1 MADRIRKESERMARA
16 LRLPGRA
23 PFVLAAAALVASGC
37 RMAPRQEVD
46 DCHRL
51 SQTLRSE
58 NAGLKDQMMALR
70 SQNQDFSER
79 AVDDA
84 RRLAQL
90 ESSNQRLE
98 TSVQAYQD
106 ERTRLETAYKELR
119 ASLPGSLQ
127 PLSSNQQS
135 GPQLSRPRRGN
146 DLDPEPES
154 RTQPEHDADIKQA
167 DGSAVSPGAG
177 SRTRSGKAASNHD
190 VWLPSRSDGSPDRSG
205 ESSRPRTDP

>member
-1 MADRIRKESERMARA
+1 MARA
-16 LRLPGRA
+16 LRLPGSA

-37 RMAPRQEVD
+37 RVAPRQEVD
-46 DCHRL
+46 ECHRL

-58 NAGLKDQMMALR
+58 NAALKDQMLALR

-135 GPQLSRPRRGN
+135 GPRPSRPRRGN
-146 DLDPEPES
+146 ALDPEPES
-154 RTQPEHDADIKQA
+154 RARPEHDADIKQA
-167 DGSAVSPGAG
+167 DGSAVSAAAR

-190 VWLPSRSDGSPDRSG
+190 AWLPSRSDGSPDRSG
-205 ESSRPRTDP
+205 ESSTPRTDP

>member
-1 MADRIRKESERMARA
+1 M
-16 LRLPGRA
+16 
-23 PFVLAAAALVASGC
+23 PFVSWGEPPLVLAAAVFVASGC

-58 NAGLKDQMMALR
+58 NAGLKDQMLALR

-90 ESSNQRLE
+90 ETSNQRLE

-106 ERTRLETAYKELR
+106 ERTRLEAAYKELR
-119 ASLPGSLQ
+119 ASLPDSLQ
-127 PLSSNQQS
+127 PLSSNQQG
-135 GPQLSRPRRGN
+135 GPEPSRPRRGN
-146 DLDPEPES
+146 ALDPESEPGP
-154 RTQPEHDADIKQA
+154 QPEHDPDIKQA
-167 DGSAVSPGAG
+167 DGSSASPGAG
-177 SRTRSGKAASNHD
+177 PVPARARPLATTAPGCHRGPTD
-190 VWLPSRSDGSPDRSG
+190 RPITLPGLL
-205 ESSRPRTDP
+205 RPAPTLDLVSLRLA

>member
-1 MADRIRKESERMARA
+1 MARA

-23 PFVLAAAALVASGC
+23 PFVLAVAALVVSGC
-37 RMAPRQEVD
+37 RMAPRQELD

-58 NAGLKDQMMALR
+58 NAGLKDQMLALR
-70 SQNQDFSER
+70 SQNEDFSER

-90 ESSNQRLE
+90 ETSNQRLE

-106 ERTRLETAYKELR
+106 ERTRLEAAYKELR

-135 GPQLSRPRRGN
+135 GQEASRPRRGN
-146 DLDPEPES
+146 EQDPEPES
-154 RTQPEHDADIKQA
+154 GPQPEHDPDIKQA
-167 DGSAVSPGAG
+167 DGSAASPGAVA
-177 SRTRSGKAASNHD
+177 RARSGKAARNHD
-190 VWLPSRSDGSPDRSG
+190 AWLPSRSDGSPDRSA
-205 ESSRPRTDP
+205 ESSTPRTDP